1 MPMLERRALAPNIK
15 AASPGADF
23 EAGEWIGWLATFCK
37 RSKSFEKVKKIG
49 NIMTE
54 LKASYTLDYKQFLAE
69 ENHDKKWPC
78 ELMGA
83 STQKEGLLL
92 EPDRLTFHGTAE

>member
-15 AASPGADF
+15 AASPAADF

-54 LKASYTLDYKQFLAE
+54 LKASYTLDYK
-69 ENHDKKWPC
+69 
-78 ELMGA
+78 
-83 STQKEGLLL
+83 
-92 EPDRLTFHGTAE
+92 